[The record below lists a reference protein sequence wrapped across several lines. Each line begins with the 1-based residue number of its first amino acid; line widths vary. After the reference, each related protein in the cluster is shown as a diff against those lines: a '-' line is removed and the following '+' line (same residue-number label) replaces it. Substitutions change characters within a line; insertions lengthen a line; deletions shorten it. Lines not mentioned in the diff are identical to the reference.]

1 MRLRRPPGPFL
12 LVLLLLLILGPAG
25 IPRLSAQERELLA
38 LVTEL
43 GGSLEWD
50 PLRGLGVIAAGDDR
64 IALQVGVPFVV
75 VDYAVKVDID
85 PPVMRDGAI
94 FLSAAAV
101 QAVSDAV
108 GRQRLARA
116 LERLRVGSVLID
128 PGHGG
133 KDPGAVGKYP
143 QGKTSVEV
151 REKDVVLAVS
161 KALGRR
167 LAEEYPDKQVLY
179 TRGDDTY
186 ISLEDR
192 AAMANALLART
203 SDTVLYISVHAN
215 STMNR
220 ASKPTGFEVWYLPPE
235 YKRNLLEGG
244 NGGVDEEMIPILNS
258 MLEEEITVESI
269 VLARDILAG
278 LQVSVGGLSPSR
290 GLKEESWYV
299 VRNTKMPAVLIEVGF
314 ISTPEEAA
322 RLAQPAYLND
332 VAEGIY
338 SGVRAFISRFERGGS
353 PRAQ

>member
-1 MRLRRPPGPFL
+1 MRLRRPVALPC
-12 LVLLLLLILGPAG
+12 LLLLFLLGTAVP
-25 IPRLSAQERELLA
+25 PLLEAQEQELLA
-38 LVTEL
+38 LVAEL

-50 PLRGLGVIAAGDDR
+50 PLRGLGVIEAGDDR

-75 VDYAVKVDID
+75 VDYAVKVNID
-85 PPVMRDGAI
+85 APTLRDGAV
-94 FLSAAAV
+94 FLTAEAV
-101 QAVSDAV
+101 AAVSDAV

-116 LERLRVGSVLID
+116 MERLRIGSVLID

-133 KDPGAVGKYP
+133 KDPGAVGRDASRKP
-143 QGKTSVEV
+143 PVDV

-161 KALGRR
+161 KTLGRR
-167 LAEEYPDKQVLY
+167 LAEEYPDKQILF

-192 AAMANALLART
+192 ADMANALLAKT
-203 SDTVLYISVHAN
+203 ADTVLYISVHAN
-215 STMNR
+215 ATLNR

-244 NGGVDEEMIPILNS
+244 KDGVDEEMIPILNS

-278 LQVSVGGLSPSR
+278 LERSVGGVSPSR

-332 VAEGIY
+332 LAEGIY

-353 PRAQ
+353 PRVQ